1 MKRRALWLG
10 GFFVFVVVAVIIV
23 VGMFNKPMNEDG
35 RIMDIS
41 AETVLKPAFEV
52 YSWFISAPLEH
63 DDVLY
68 SEDYPYYRVT
78 DQRVE
83 NKEELENIVKEY
95 FSDDIAARLLDN
107 GVYIDIDGKLYVN
120 SAFDLRAEAINKAE
134 EISKEVFTIV
144 TKDAQKVIYQADVSY
159 SDDELSFDTDDV
171 STYHFV
177 YENLGERWA
186 FTYFDYYK

>member
-1 MKRRALWLG
+1 MI
-10 GFFVFVVVAVIIV
+10 VAVIIV

>member
-10 GFFVFVVVAVIIV
+10 GFFVFVIVAVIIV